1 MSLTSFFT
9 IVCFEIDVLV
19 CILFPVQF
27 SKIMCTS
34 AVLIYITKYFPS
46 CKPLF
51 LKKLKKEKK
60 IHSAPSSLLKSSLR
74 QNLFLTLKMICAIN
88 FTVCYSCRSISINPK
103 FPKPLNNSFIYT
115 YILLKKSFFSMTKVT
130 NFIHF
135 LVK

>member
-9 IVCFEIDVLV
+9 IVCFFEIDVLV

-34 AVLIYITKYFPS
+34 AVLIYITKYLPS

-51 LKKLKKEKK
+51 LKNLKKEKK
-60 IHSAPSSLLKSSLR
+60 IHSAPSSLLESSLR
-74 QNLFLTLKMICAIN
+74 QNLFLTLKMIRAIN

-103 FPKPLNNSFIYT
+103 FPKPLNKSFIYT
-115 YILLKKSFFSMTKVT
+115 YILLKKKLFFNDKS
-130 NFIHF
+130 H
-135 LVK
+135 